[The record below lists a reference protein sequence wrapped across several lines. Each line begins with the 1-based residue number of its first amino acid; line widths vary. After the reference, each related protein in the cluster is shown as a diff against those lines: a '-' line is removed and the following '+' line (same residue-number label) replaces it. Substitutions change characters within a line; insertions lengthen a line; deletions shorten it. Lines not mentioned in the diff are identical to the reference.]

1 MRCRNSPTCTFSQNG
16 YGESKGGW
24 QRKSTRNE
32 KRKRKAD
39 STLRS
44 SQAVPHPSTN
54 RALCRLTSEVERDP
68 VHSTRYG
75 RQRYS
80 FNCTSC
86 VQFKAHTS
94 IHRHR
99 QAQTDTERAD
109 TDRHRQPQ
117 ADTDR
122 HTQPHTAT
130 QRQNDTKG
138 RGEVCVCE
146 KGAASCSP
154 SSANICVNARPRP
167 SPIYPFISRHPCA
180 GGHAD
185 LLCVVPI
192 LADDPRRES
201 DAHI

>member
-1 MRCRNSPTCTFSQNG
+1 MCEWGRG
-16 YGESKGGW
+16 A
-24 QRKSTRNE
+24 
-32 KRKRKAD
+32 KAG
-39 STLRS
+39 STLRC

-138 RGEVCVCE
+138 RGEVCVCV
-146 KGAASCSP
+146 KRGQQVARQALQTSASMP
-154 SSANICVNARPRP
+154 APGLH
-167 SPIYPFISRHPCA
+167 PFT
-180 GGHAD
+180 
-185 LLCVVPI
+185 LLYRAI
-192 LADDPRRES
+192 LAQGAMQIFS
-201 DAHI
+201 VSFQF